1 MTLAT
6 TGSQTGKYEK
16 PDPWEK
22 GRNQRIEKE
31 RKEKE
36 EQKIASHATHP
47 SDALH
52 HQ

>member
-1 MTLAT
+1 MTLTT

-22 GRNQRIEKE
+22 RRNQRTEKE

-36 EQKIASHATHP
+36 EQKTASHSVHP
-47 SDALH
+47 SDA
-52 HQ
+52 